1 MRKFIL
7 LPLFIFS
14 GLVDLFGQSNGFIVV
29 YDTMHRIFSASY
41 SFGRWK
47 AINWNALNSKIRPK
61 IVNAGAADD
70 TIAFYTALKEYVT
83 SVPDGHVSVR
93 GWSGR
98 KTVAMY
104 QQIGGSYGFALIKLD
119 DGRIIARLVN
129 PGSPSALAGMHFG
142 AEVMEVNDNPLNE
155 VLDTVS
161 VIWAE
166 ANPATRECKE
176 LNQFRFIG
184 RAPVGK
190 TMKIKFRNRGAI
202 DPVTAI
208 LTAVD
213 DNYATYNQTS
223 MTPLDTGPV
232 VSGKILQPNGY
243 GYLKLTME
251 HGDDSAAV
259 RKIYTDFR
267 DVIMSFNNNGV
278 QGMILDM
285 RVNAGGDD
293 ALSAAFSGFFY
304 KDTVLYEYQTWY
316 NPTDDSIEI
325 WPYRIPHYNPQTL
338 QGYINPKYPVG
349 SLFIEP
355 QGINFPKP
363 VMVLVSPRNISSGEG
378 IPMALQKLPKCKV
391 VGFNGSNGSFGMVE
405 SRIYLFLPPDTLY
418 LRFPYGQ
425 SLDKNFKIQLDSDS
439 TMLGGVVPDFRVP
452 VNDTV
457 IDQLYIDSID
467 VELNYAIGELNSML
481 GINEQNN
488 SNTGLLLEQ
497 IFPNPIKSSATI
509 SYRLEEGALISLSIY
524 DMYGKLVKTLV
535 DEPQKTGRYS
545 VNWNT
550 QETPP
555 GVYFCRIQTGKVS
568 ITRKCIVLK

>member
-1 MRKFIL
+1 
-7 LPLFIFS
+7 
-14 GLVDLFGQSNGFIVV
+14 
-29 YDTMHRIFSASY
+29 
-41 SFGRWK
+41 
-47 AINWNALNSKIRPK
+47 
-61 IVNAGAADD
+61 
-70 TIAFYTALKEYVT
+70 
-83 SVPDGHVSVR
+83 
-93 GWSGR
+93 
-98 KTVAMY
+98 
-104 QQIGGSYGFALIKLD
+104 
-119 DGRIIARLVN
+119 
-129 PGSPSALAGMHFG
+129 
-142 AEVMEVNDNPLNE
+142 
-155 VLDTVS
+155 
-161 VIWAE
+161 
-166 ANPATRECKE
+166 
-176 LNQFRFIG
+176 
-184 RAPVGK
+184 
-190 TMKIKFRNRGAI
+190 
-202 DPVTAI
+202 
-208 LTAVD
+208 
-213 DNYATYNQTS
+213 
-223 MTPLDTGPV
+223 
-232 VSGKILQPNGY
+232 
-243 GYLKLTME
+243 
-251 HGDDSAAV
+251 
-259 RKIYTDFR
+259 
-267 DVIMSFNNNGV
+267 MSFNNNGV